1 MYRVTTPVVGF
12 TGMSAG
18 ANFTDGVTEI
28 EDGPSLRYF
37 RSAGY
42 GIEELDEPATEPA
55 EEDLDDGAEMPRKS
69 ASTEAWRAWAI
80 EHGGLPADVANTKS
94 RDELVAHF
102 TEENDS

>member
-18 ANFTDGVTEI
+18 ANFTDGVAEV

-37 RSAGY
+37 RAAGY
-42 GIEELDEPATEPA
+42 GIEPLAEPAD
-55 EEDLDDGAEMPRKS
+55 EDSGAEMPKKS
-69 ASTEAWRAWAI
+69 ASTEAWRAWAA
-80 EHGGLPADVANTKS
+80 EHGGMAADVANTKS